1 MNQARRRCPQCLY
14 LRHPNDDRKTPP
26 DICPNCG
33 RLYDKSRQQ
42 VERERRAR
50 SFRAHRMLELR
61 YCGACREAVS
71 LYAAQCPHCH
81 EPLKGAYSLRA
92 ASVALALLLPLGFI
106 VQSRLAEAPFSRLE
120 GISNERY
127 ARCLALSQSYEDI
140 AAREGA
146 TAVEAMTRMN
156 HWHAECSRKALRHS
170 VSASPAEVPATPAAW
185 LLLEAAPRAL
195 KDTPKPEPVAKP

>member
-1 MNQARRRCPQCLY
+1 MNQALRRCPQCLY
-14 LRHPNDDRKTPP
+14 LRHPNDDRKTSP

-61 YCGACREAVS
+61 YCGACHEAVS

-92 ASVALALLLPLGFI
+92 ASLALALLVPLGFF
-106 VQSRLAEAPFSRLE
+106 VQSRLVDAPVSRLD

-127 ARCLALSQSYEDI
+127 ARCLSLSQAYEES
-140 AAREGA
+140 ASREGA
-146 TAVEAMTRMN
+146 TAVEAMAHMN
-156 HWHAECSRKALRHS
+156 RWHAECSRKALRDIVAGSH
-170 VSASPAEVPATPAAW
+170 VDVPATPAAW
-185 LLLEAAPRAL
+185 LLLETTPRPP
-195 KDTPKPEPVAKP
+195 KDTPGPARVAKP